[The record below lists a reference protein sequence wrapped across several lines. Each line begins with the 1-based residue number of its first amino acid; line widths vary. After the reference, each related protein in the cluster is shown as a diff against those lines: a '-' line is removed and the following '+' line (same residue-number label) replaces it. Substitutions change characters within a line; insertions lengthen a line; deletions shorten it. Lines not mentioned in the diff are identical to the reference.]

1 MAAVKTYRTTA
12 RRWEHGWE
20 LHVRGVGVTQ
30 VRTLD
35 RAVRQAC
42 DLIETMK
49 GSTVDEAAIDLVLEL
64 DGLEEEAAQARR
76 KVDEAEALRS
86 DAATAVR
93 KVAADLRQAGLS
105 VTDIATVLG
114 VSRGRVSQYLAEGPA
129 HEPRRA

>member
-1 MAAVKTYRTTA
+1 MKTYRTIA

-35 RAVRQAC
+35 HAVRQAC

-64 DGLEEEAAQARR
+64 DGLEDEAAQARR
-76 KVDEAEALRS
+76 QVEEAEALRS
-86 DAATAVR
+86 TAATAVR

-114 VSRGRVSQYLAEGPA
+114 VSRGRVSQYLAPTAGPR
-129 HEPRRA
+129 PQRA